1 MNLFTFQN
9 LQKQLN
15 FIHEIDKLKYIQRKT
30 RLFNSD
36 RPENDAEH
44 SWHLAMMAM
53 VMAEHANGKVDT
65 LKVIKMLLIHDLVE
79 IDAGDVFYFDKNNN
93 HDNRAEETEAAQRIF
108 GLLPEEQAKELIAVW
123 EEFEE
128 NETIESRFAN
138 AIDKLEP
145 MMQNATN
152 GGGTWKEF
160 NVSRSTV
167 IEKKEDMKNGSEN
180 LWEHALKLLDDCLEK
195 GDIEE

>member
-9 LQKQLN
+9 LQKQLD

-36 RPENDAEH
+36 RHENDAEH

-53 VMAEHANGKVDT
+53 VLAEHANGKIEV
-65 LKVIKMLLIHDLVE
+65 LKVIKMLLVHDLVE
-79 IDAGDVFYFDKNNN
+79 IDAGDVFFFDTNNN
-93 HDNRAEETEAAQRIF
+93 HDNRAEEQEAAKRIF
-108 GLLPEEQAKELIAVW
+108 GLLPEEQGAELIAIW

-128 NETIESRFAN
+128 NKTIESRFAN

-180 LWEHALKLLDDCLEK
+180 LWEHALKLLDECLEAGNISK
-195 GDIEE
+195 

>member
-9 LQKQLN
+9 LQKQLD

-36 RPENDAEH
+36 RHENDAEH

-53 VMAEHANGKVDT
+53 VLAEHANGKIEV
-65 LKVIKMLLIHDLVE
+65 LKVIKMLLVHDLVE
-79 IDAGDVFYFDKNNN
+79 IDAGDVFFFDTNNN
-93 HDNRAEETEAAQRIF
+93 HDNRAEEQEAAKRIF
-108 GLLPEEQAKELIAVW
+108 GLLPEEQGAELIAIW

-128 NETIESRFAN
+128 NKTIESRFAN

-167 IEKKEDMKNGSEN
+167 IEKKEDMKNGSEH
-180 LWEHALKLLDDCLEK
+180 LWEHALKLLDECLEN
-195 GDIEE
+195 GDIKE

>member
-9 LQKQLN
+9 LQKQLD

-36 RPENDAEH
+36 RHENDAEH

-53 VMAEHANGKVDT
+53 VLAEHANGKIEV
-65 LKVIKMLLIHDLVE
+65 LKVIKMLLVHDLVE
-79 IDAGDVFYFDKNNN
+79 IDAGDVFFFDTNNN
-93 HDNRAEETEAAQRIF
+93 HDNRAEEQEAAKRIF
-108 GLLPEEQAKELIAVW
+108 GLLPEEQGAELIAIW

-128 NETIESRFAN
+128 NKTIESRFAN

-167 IEKKEDMKNGSEN
+167 IEKKEDMKNGSEH
-180 LWEHALKLLDDCLEK
+180 LWEHALKLLDECLEAGNISK
-195 GDIEE
+195 